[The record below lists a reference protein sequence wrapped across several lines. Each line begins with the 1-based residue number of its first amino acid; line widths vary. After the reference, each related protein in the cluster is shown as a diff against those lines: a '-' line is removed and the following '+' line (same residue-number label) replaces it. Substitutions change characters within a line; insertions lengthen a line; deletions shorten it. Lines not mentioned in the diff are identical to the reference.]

1 VDRIP
6 LAPLAASA
14 ADPTHRVPLAAS
26 VVDRIPP
33 DLLAASAVG
42 RIPRGLL
49 AASVSADAT
58 AQGCCGNRRS
68 IRIQS
73 ITEQTENPNSEGA

>member
-1 VDRIP
+1 MLVVDRIP

-14 ADPTHRVPLAAS
+14 ADPTHRVPLAVL
-26 VVDRIPP
+26 VVDRIPR
-33 DLLAASAVG
+33 DLLAALAVG
-42 RIPRGLL
+42 RIHRGLL
-49 AASVSADAT
+49 AASALDAAT

-73 ITEQTENPNSEGA
+73 IIEQIENPD